1 MVHNFDMRTK
11 SIFRLITF
19 AAWASIIFIAYAT
32 LARVGFV
39 YSIYYKLSP
48 FLMRPEMK
56 TFAHV
61 EHIIAFAFV
70 GALFGLSYPRRTLVV
85 CCIVLGAALL
95 LEILQTLTP
104 NRHGNPYRRDGEDGR
119 RCGLDIFRKG
129 YSSFWIRQ
137 PSDHVGIASPDL
149 RHWDPGDSQG

>member
-11 SIFRLITF
+11 SIFRLITL

-56 TFAHV
+56 TFAHF

-70 GALFGLSYPRRTLVV
+70 GALFSFSYPRRTLVV
-85 CCIVLGAALL
+85 CCIVFGAAALL
-95 LEILQTLTP
+95 EALQTLTP
-104 NRHGNPYRRDGEDGR
+104 DRHGTLIDAIEKMAGGAA
-119 RCGLDIFRKG
+119 GIFFARG
-129 YSSFWIRQ
+129 ILRFGSGSRQ
-137 PSDHVGIASPDL
+137 IT
-149 RHWDPGDSQG
+149 